1 MEPAP
6 ALNRWQLSSA
16 GTRLGVA
23 GATGAV
29 VGLLVWL
36 VSGSPK
42 GAGLGAWLG
51 AAVVFLVWTFLCTW
65 WMDSQST
72 AHLAQR
78 EDPSRA
84 GSDAVLLVVAIATL
98 LIVATVIFQASA
110 DEPHFVILGV
120 VSIAA
125 SWLVVHTIFTLR
137 YARIYYGD
145 PVGGVDFNG
154 DDQPDYR
161 DFYYLGFT
169 VGMTFQVS
177 DTNVS
182 SRAIRV
188 AILRHALISFVF
200 GTIIIAV
207 TINVL
212 AGLGGG

>member
-65 WMDSQST
+65 WMDSKST

-182 SRAIRV
+182 SRVIRV